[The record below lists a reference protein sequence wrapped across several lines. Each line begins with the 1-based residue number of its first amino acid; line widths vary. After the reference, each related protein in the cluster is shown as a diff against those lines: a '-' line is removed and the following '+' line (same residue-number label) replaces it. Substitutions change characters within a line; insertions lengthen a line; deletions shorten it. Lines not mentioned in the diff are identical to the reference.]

1 MHCDTGS
8 KEVKGHVS
16 RDTPLILAHA
26 SAVQAKALSS
36 HTHNPVSQ
44 QERSAASCKCA
55 ALGSRVHIFQP
66 LIAHNE
72 QFILKNKNET
82 HIILLVQ
89 PDIFPL
95 KAAPETLLFGLGS
108 EWTSAWSIGVE

>member
-36 HTHNPVSQ
+36 HIHNPVSQ

-55 ALGSRVHIFQP
+55 ALGSGVHIFQP
-66 LIAHNE
+66 LITHNE
-72 QFILKNKNET
+72 QFILKKQKQDAHHPPGAT
-82 HIILLVQ
+82 RH
-89 PDIFPL
+89 FP
-95 KAAPETLLFGLGS
+95 T
-108 EWTSAWSIGVE
+108 